1 MYSNLKQ
8 KGFMSPSMY
17 VILAM
22 ILIIGVGGFFIHKE
36 RQGMLKKIEE
46 QAQTI
51 ERKNTE
57 ILQLEEVNRRLL
69 SENQTLNRQF
79 ALLTEIVKN
88 NDEERAVREKKYRE
102 LEVAYKKLGEKLPE
116 SLSDDKVCKMT
127 ESEAKNSEMRIHYL
141 WNIFQMDAKM
151 INQVNIQ
158 NNGHTNPPAK

>member
-8 KGFMSPSMY
+8 KGFLSPSMY

-22 ILIIGVGGFFIHKE
+22 VLIIGVGGFFIHKE
-36 RQGMLKKIEE
+36 RQSMLEKIEQ

-51 ERKNTE
+51 ERKQTE
-57 ILQLEEVNRRLL
+57 ILQLEEVNRKLL
-69 SENQTLNRQF
+69 NENGTLNRQIE
-79 ALLTEIVKN
+79 LLNEIVKN
-88 NDEERAVREKKYRE
+88 NDEERALRDKKYKE
-102 LEVAYKKLGEKLPE
+102 LEAAYRKLGEKLPDV
-116 SLSDDKVCKMT
+116 LPDDKVCKMT

-141 WNIFQMDAKM
+141 WNIFQMDSKL